1 MNENNCERIEE
12 ELTDALVY
20 RYMIADNLD
29 MDIDEIIRKKLVK
42 NGKKY
47 PVQKSKG
54 SNKKY
59 NEL

>member
-29 MDIDEIIRKKLVK
+29 MDIEEW
-42 NGKKY
+42 GEAS
-47 PVQKSKG
+47 SKEG
-54 SNKKY
+54 QG
-59 NEL
+59 E